1 MEVLMSAK
9 KAKLNLDFGHSGI
22 CMNLAIE
29 SDIQARSGVESD
41 WRLISIKLDHEAFAE
56 FPGNPQDKI
65 LSSDVQKKAEI
76 IGEKIKNWQKEHG
89 YDFDSFAEVTIS
101 ASCFEVLSFP
111 YAPGFESKVINDE
124 DIKKIEL
131 CKQAE
136 IPMPNKKLKTF
147 ISPYF
152 LISNGDSLMKVLDP
166 RGKETKNL
174 GFHAYFITEHP
185 MLSKLINI
193 MKNDG
198 DKISISLSCEKE
210 FRTLANDREKDSKTL
225 LINIT
230 DSISEFSIWDYSELK
245 YLNKKETGLKVL
257 KNLIWRLCLYYHIIE
272 QMADQDYELTQNE
285 QSMRK
290 FYETA
295 KTVEIQNDSKELL
308 SGDDCSE
315 LLQSISCVL
324 ENETEYSIKF
334 SRLALPGRNKKKTNA
349 SISNYILSY
358 FAREAVRSILTEIK
372 QAIDNDK
379 FCEPKYVILECSLP
393 LKGIEK
399 LATEIFGIP
408 VRRGV
413 AKWDGDAVEDFSA
426 SGIGALQDLI
436 SDEYSG
442 FRVNRKKTSKF
453 TTFFSNFFS
462 RA

>member
-1 MEVLMSAK
+1 MAAK
-9 KAKLNLDFGHSGI
+9 RAKLNLDFGHTGI

-29 SDIQARSGVESD
+29 PDIQARNGVEAD

-65 LSSDVQKKAEI
+65 LNSDVQKKAEI
-76 IGEKIKNWQKEHG
+76 IEEKIKNWQKEHG
-89 YDFDSFAEVTIS
+89 YDFDSFAEVTVS

-111 YAPGFESKVINDE
+111 YAPGFESKIINEE

-131 CKQAE
+131 CKNAE
-136 IPMPNKKLKTF
+136 IPMPNNKIKTF

-152 LISNGDSLMKVLDP
+152 LISNGNDLIKVLDP
-166 RGKETKNL
+166 RGKKTKNL

-198 DKISISLSCEKE
+198 DKINISLSCEKE
-210 FRTLANDREKDSKTL
+210 FRTLASDNEKGSKTL

-230 DSISEFSIWDYSELK
+230 DSITEFSIWDNSELK

-272 QMADQDYELTQNE
+272 QMAHQDYELTQNE
-285 QSMRK
+285 DTMRK

-295 KTVEIQNDSKELL
+295 RKVEIQDDSKELL
-308 SGDDCSE
+308 SADDCSE
-315 LLQSISCVL
+315 LLQSISCIL

-334 SRLALPGRNKKKTNA
+334 SRLALPGRNRAKTNA

-372 QAIDNDK
+372 QTIDNDN

-393 LKGIEK
+393 LKGIDK
-399 LATEIFGIP
+399 LATEIFRIP

-413 AKWDGDAVEDFSA
+413 ARWDGDIKEDFSA
-426 SGIGALQDLI
+426 AGIGALQDLI
-436 SDEYSG
+436 SGEYQNSKDI
-442 FRVNRKKTSKF
+442 RKKTSKF
-453 TTFFSNFFS
+453 TSLINNFFN

>member
-1 MEVLMSAK
+1 MGAK
-9 KAKLNLDFGHSGI
+9 RAKLNLDFGHSGI

-29 SDIQARSGVESD
+29 PDIQARNGVESD

-65 LSSDVQKKAEI
+65 LGSDVQKKADI
-76 IGEKIKNWQKEHG
+76 IEEKIKNWQKEHG
-89 YDFDSFAEVTIS
+89 YDFDSFAEVTVS

-136 IPMPNKKLKTF
+136 IPMPNKKIKTF

-152 LISNGDSLMKVLDP
+152 LISNGNNLKKVLDP
-166 RGKETKNL
+166 RGEETKNL

-198 DKISISLSCEKE
+198 DRINISLSCEKE
-210 FRTLANDREKDSKTL
+210 FKTLANDREKDDRTL

-230 DSISEFSIWDYSELK
+230 DSISEFSIWKNSELR

-257 KNLIWRLCLYYHIIE
+257 RNLIWRLCLYYHIID
-272 QMADQDYELTQNE
+272 QMADQDYELMQNE
-285 QSMRK
+285 QSMKK

-308 SGDDCSE
+308 SADDCSD
-315 LLQSISCVL
+315 LLQMVSCIL
-324 ENETEYSIKF
+324 ENETEYSVKF
-334 SRLALPGRNKKKTNA
+334 SRLALPGRNRKKTNA

-358 FAREAVRSILTEIK
+358 FTREALRSILTEIK
-372 QAIDNDK
+372 QTIDNDK
-379 FCEPKYVILECSLP
+379 FCEPRYAILECSLP
-393 LKGIEK
+393 LKGIDK

-413 AKWDGDAVEDFSA
+413 AKWAGDIREDFSVA
-426 SGIGALQDLI
+426 GIGALQDLI
-436 SDEYSG
+436 SSEYHGSKG
-442 FRVNRKKTSKF
+442 LRRKTSKF
-453 TTFFSNFFS
+453 STLFSNLFN